1 MVLSPR
7 LLLQTLPTL
16 RGDSVE
22 QVPVDIPCPICGA
35 VGELRMMTHI
45 DEIPYFGEHTQVTVL
60 CNACGWRQSDFI
72 PAEGRKPG
80 GCKLVI
86 TKPEHIR
93 SRVVRSS
100 SCTVR
105 IPELDLEVKPG
116 SSSTG
121 YVSNVEGVIDRFMDV
136 IIMVTRQA
144 YAEDSPME
152 NIQTLQTMHTTLL
165 ELKEDPI
172 PRAITIELLDPN
184 GHSQILHEDAEMRE
198 LESHELEDLPVGPES
213 PVFNADDVA

>member
-1 MVLSPR
+1 MEP
-7 LLLQTLPTL
+7 
-16 RGDSVE
+16 
-22 QVPVDIPCPICGA
+22 VPVEIPCPICKVEGQ
-35 VGELRMMTHI
+35 VMMMTHI

-80 GCKLVI
+80 GCTLLI
-86 TKPEHIR
+86 DKPEHIQ

-105 IPELDLEVKPG
+105 ILELDLEVKPG
-116 SSSTG
+116 TASTG
-121 YVSNVEGVIDRFMDV
+121 YVSNVEGVIDRFMEV

-144 YAEDSPME
+144 YTEDAGMSD
-152 NIQTLQTMHTTLL
+152 IKTLQEMHTALL

-172 PRAITIELLDPN
+172 PRALTLEFLDPN
-184 GHSQILHEDAEMRE
+184 GHSQILHEDAVMRE
-198 LESHELEDLPVGPES
+198 LAPDELEDLPVGPEA
-213 PVFNADDVA
+213 PVFDQNEMNE